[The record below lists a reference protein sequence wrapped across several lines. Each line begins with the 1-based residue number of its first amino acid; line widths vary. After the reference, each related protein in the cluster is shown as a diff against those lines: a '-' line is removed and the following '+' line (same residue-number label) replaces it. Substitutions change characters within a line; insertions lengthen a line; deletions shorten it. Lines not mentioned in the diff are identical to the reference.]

1 MKSRYLAALLLVAVG
16 AAGVLVYQQVAP
28 GGPGGM
34 GPGGGAPGG
43 FGGFRGGRPGGGRPR
58 FGPQPLLVEAGRVA
72 RADVEERLALVGNLV
87 GATTVE
93 VAPKVDG
100 RLREI
105 PVRLGDPVTE
115 GQVVGRVEDDE
126 LQQQLSQ
133 REASY
138 EVARATVRQREADLA
153 LARTTRERSRTLFA
167 RELVARQELDDAEAR
182 HQAAQAQLDL
192 ARAQFDEAGARLA
205 ELRINLENTVL
216 LSPVD
221 GFISRRYLD
230 PGAYVTS
237 NTAVVSVVDI
247 SLVRLVANIVER
259 DLRMVGEGVTAHIE
273 VDAFPDES
281 FTGRVARV
289 APVLDPATRT
299 AEIEIEIPNPDF
311 RLKPG
316 MYARVGLAVGNK
328 SSALV
333 VPREAVVVRTS
344 ARGVFVLDRAEGG
357 RSARFAALVT
367 GLEDDRYVEVVEGV
381 AEGDRVVT
389 TGAAGL
395 QHGDPVRLP
404 GDAQPGVAARA
415 GRGAPAGASAGGGSP
430 AGGGLPAGGGAPA
443 AGGAPGAGGAR
454 AGGSGPVPG
463 RAPAD
468 GPGSAAGRT
477 PAGGPGPAAG
487 RAPAGG
493 PGPAAGLPVGGSLG
507 GAPPGGRRS
516 AGERAGARPSAAGFA
531 PASGGPVS
539 RGPASGG
546 PAATAAP
553 ADTAAP
559 AAAAAPGAAR
569 APVGAA
575 AGAAAAAATPAGGAL
590 PAGTRPRAAAGAEP
604 TVPDGAI
611 VGAALVEALRSGA
624 GRPDPNPPPN
634 RD

>member
-1 MKSRYLAALLLVAVG
+1 MTSRYVAALLLVAVG
-16 AAGVLVYQQVAP
+16 AAGVLVYQRVMPA
-28 GGPGGM
+28 GPAGQL
-34 GPGGGAPGG
+34 GPGGGGRPGAG
-43 FGGFRGGRPGGGRPR
+43 FGGFRGGGRSR
-58 FGPQPLLVEAGRVA
+58 FAPQPMLVEDAPVE
-72 RADVEERLALVGNLV
+72 RAEIEERLELVGNLV
-87 GATTVE
+87 GAATVE

-153 LARTTRERSRTLFA
+153 LALTTRDRSQSLFA

-205 ELRINLENTVL
+205 ELRINLENTVMR
-216 LSPVD
+216 SPVD
-221 GFISRRYLD
+221 GFIGRRYLD
-230 PGAYVTS
+230 PGAYVSS

-259 DLRMVGEGVTAHIE
+259 DLRAVGEGVTAHIE
-273 VDAFPDES
+273 VDAFPDEA

-316 MYARVGLAVGNK
+316 MYARVGLAVGSK
-328 SSALV
+328 ERALV

-344 ARGVFVLDRAEGG
+344 ARGVFVVDDVGEGPN
-357 RSARFAALVT
+357 ARFAALVT
-367 GLEDDRYVEVVEGV
+367 GLEDDRYVEVVDGV

-395 QHGDPVRLP
+395 QHGDPIRLP
-404 GDAQPGVAARA
+404 GEDPRGAAAAA
-415 GRGAPAGASAGGGSP
+415 GRGAPAGAAARGGPSLGGPRGGGSRSGAPP
-430 AGGGLPAGGGAPA
+430 AGAPPR
-443 AGGAPGAGGAR
+443 GAPGAGGSSSGGFALPSGRPAPGGRETDAPGAGAGAASPGGVPPPGAR
-454 AGGSGPVPG
+454 PG
-463 RAPAD
+463 AAAAVAPS
-468 GPGSAAGRT
+468 P
-477 PAGGPGPAAG
+477 
-487 RAPAGG
+487 
-493 PGPAAGLPVGGSLG
+493 
-507 GAPPGGRRS
+507 GAPPQ
-516 AGERAGARPSAAGFA
+516 
-531 PASGGPVS
+531 
-539 RGPASGG
+539 
-546 PAATAAP
+546 
-553 ADTAAP
+553 
-559 AAAAAPGAAR
+559 AAAAAQPPAPPG
-569 APVGAA
+569 
-575 AGAAAAAATPAGGAL
+575 TL
-590 PAGTRPRAAAGAEP
+590 
-604 TVPDGAI
+604 

-624 GRPDPNPPPN
+624 DGPRRNPD
-634 RD
+634 

>member
-1 MKSRYLAALLLVAVG
+1 MTSRYVAALLLVAVG
-16 AAGVLVYQQVAP
+16 AAGVLVYQQVMPA
-28 GGPGGM
+28 GPAGM
-34 GPGGGAPGG
+34 GPGGGGRPGAG
-43 FGGFRGGRPGGGRPR
+43 FGGFRGGGRSR
-58 FGPQPLLVEAGRVA
+58 FAPQPMLVEDAPVE
-72 RADVEERLALVGNLV
+72 RAEIEERLELVGNLV
-87 GATTVE
+87 GAATVE

-105 PVRLGDPVTE
+105 PVRLGDPVSE

-153 LARTTRERSRTLFA
+153 LARTTRDRSQSLFA

-205 ELRINLENTVL
+205 ELRINLENTALV
-216 LSPVD
+216 SPVD
-221 GFISRRYLD
+221 GFIGARYLD

-259 DLRMVGEGVTAHIE
+259 DLRAVGGGVTAHIE

-316 MYARVGLAVGNK
+316 MYARVGLAVGSK
-328 SSALV
+328 DRALV

-344 ARGVFVLDRAEGG
+344 ARGVFVVDDAGEG
-357 RSARFAALVT
+357 RNARFAALVT
-367 GLEDDRYVEVVEGV
+367 GLEDDRYVEVVDGV

-404 GDAQPGVAARA
+404 GDGAPGAAARA
-415 GRGAPAGASAGGGSP
+415 GQ
-430 AGGGLPAGGGAPA
+430 GAPA
-443 AGGAPGAGGAR
+443 AASVR
-454 AGGSGPVPG
+454 
-463 RAPAD
+463 
-468 GPGSAAGRT
+468 
-477 PAGGPGPAAG
+477 GGP
-487 RAPAGG
+487 
-493 PGPAAGLPVGGSLG
+493 PVGGPPVG
-507 GAPPGGRRS
+507 GPPVGGPPVGGPPERGLRR
-516 AGERAGARPSAAGFA
+516 GPPPAGAATGEAPSASGFA
-531 PASGGPVS
+531 PAGFGPPSGRP
-539 RGPASGG
+539 
-546 PAATAAP
+546 
-553 ADTAAP
+553 
-559 AAAAAPGAAR
+559 APGAA
-569 APVGAA
+569 V
-575 AGAAAAAATPAGGAL
+575 
-590 PAGTRPRAAAGAEP
+590 AEP
-604 TVPDGAI
+604 PDPPGTL
-611 VGAALVEALRSGA
+611 VGAALVDALRSESDSP
-624 GRPDPNPPPN
+624 RRNPD
-634 RD
+634 

>member
-16 AAGVLVYQQVAP
+16 AAGVLVYQRVAP

-43 FGGFRGGRPGGGRPR
+43 FGGFRGGGPGGGRPR

-72 RADVEERLALVGNLV
+72 RADVEERLELVGNLV
-87 GATTVE
+87 GAATVE

-105 PVRLGDPVTE
+105 GVRLGDPVTQ
-115 GQVVGRVEDDE
+115 GQAVGRVEDDE

-153 LARTTRERSRTLFA
+153 LARTTRERSQTLFA

-328 SSALV
+328 SLALV
-333 VPREAVVVRTS
+333 VPRAAVVVRTS
-344 ARGVFVLDRAEGG
+344 ARGVFVVDRVGGG

-395 QHGDPVRLP
+395 QHGDPIRLP
-404 GDAQPGVAARA
+404 GDAQPDVAARA
-415 GRGAPAGASAGGGSP
+415 GRGAPEGAA
-430 AGGGLPAGGGAPA
+430 AGGGAPA
-443 AGGAPGAGGAR
+443 RGGEPTPAGAPAPGRAPIGQGAPGAG
-454 AGGSGPVPG
+454 PPG
-463 RAPAD
+463 
-468 GPGSAAGRT
+468 
-477 PAGGPGPAAG
+477 
-487 RAPAGG
+487 
-493 PGPAAGLPVGGSLG
+493 GGSLG
-507 GAPPGGRRS
+507 GAPADVEARRP
-516 AGERAGARPSAAGFA
+516 AGARAGRPPSAAGFA
-531 PASGGPVS
+531 PASGGPGFGGSS
-539 RGPASGG
+539 RGGPAGSA
-546 PAATAAP
+546 AATAAE
-553 ADTAAP
+553 AP
-559 AAAAAPGAAR
+559 AAARVPAPAEA
-569 APVGAA
+569 
-575 AGAAAAAATPAGGAL
+575 PAGDSS
-590 PAGTRPRAAAGAEP
+590 PPGTRPRAAADAEP
-604 TVPDGAI
+604 TAPDGAI
-611 VGAALVEALRSGA
+611 VGTALVEALRSGTD
-624 GRPDPNPPPN
+624 RPGPNPTPN
-634 RD
+634 PD

>member
-1 MKSRYLAALLLVAVG
+1 MPSRYLAALLLVAVG
-16 AAGVLVYQQVAP
+16 AAGVLVYQRVLPA
-28 GGPGGM
+28 GPAGQM
-34 GPGGGAPGG
+34 GPGGGRPGAG
-43 FGGFRGGRPGGGRPR
+43 FGGFRGGGGRSR
-58 FGPQPLLVEAGRVA
+58 FAPPPMLVEAAPVE
-72 RADVEERLALVGNLV
+72 RAEIEERLELVGNLV
-87 GATTVE
+87 GAATVE

-153 LARTTRERSRTLFA
+153 LARTTRDRSQSLFA

-205 ELRINLENTVL
+205 ELRINLENTALV
-216 LSPVD
+216 SPVD
-221 GFISRRYLD
+221 GFIGRRYLD

-259 DLRMVGEGVTAHIE
+259 DLRAVGEGVTAHIE

-316 MYARVGLAVGNK
+316 MYARVGLAVGSK
-328 SSALV
+328 DRALV

-344 ARGVFVLDRAEGG
+344 ARGVFVVDDDGEG
-357 RSARFAALVT
+357 RNARFAALVT
-367 GLEDDRYVEVVEGV
+367 GLEDDRYVEVVDGV

-404 GDAQPGVAARA
+404 GDGAPGAAANA
-415 GRGAPAGASAGGGSP
+415 GRGAPSGASAGRRPGLGDGPGRGSPGEGPPGGGMRTAAPPAGSPTRGAPRAGGSST
-430 AGGGLPAGGGAPA
+430 AGGFALSSGGPAPGGRESD
-443 AGGAPGAGGAR
+443 APGAGGAT
-454 AGGSGPVPG
+454 AVP
-463 RAPAD
+463 
-468 GPGSAAGRT
+468 
-477 PAGGPGPAAG
+477 
-487 RAPAGG
+487 
-493 PGPAAGLPVGGSLG
+493 G
-507 GAPPGGRRS
+507 GAPPPGT
-516 AGERAGARPSAAGFA
+516 RP
-531 PASGGPVS
+531 
-539 RGPASGG
+539 
-546 PAATAAP
+546 
-553 ADTAAP
+553 
-559 AAAAAPGAAR
+559 
-569 APVGAA
+569 
-575 AGAAAAAATPAGGAL
+575 GAAAAAATPPPG
-590 PAGTRPRAAAGAEP
+590 PPRDAAAVGEP
-604 TVPDGAI
+604 PAPPGTL
-611 VGAALVEALRSGA
+611 VGAALVEALRSG
-624 GRPDPNPPPN
+624 PDAPRRNP
-634 RD
+634 D